1 MMSGT
6 ASSAWLPLYGL
17 FYVAVMLHWARV
29 AARENGDYQTFFSAG
44 HSLAPWVSVL
54 VLAGASLS
62 GWFVLGGSGI
72 VAAHGF
78 SFPSVLVAGVSLA
91 LPGVF
96 FFKRIWF
103 VGQRLRLSSQAEVF
117 RSYYESHFLVVV
129 STLIALV
136 FAVGFAGLQMRAL
149 SQIIETLTGG
159 TVSVLSASVV
169 LGFILFA
176 GSAIGGMRAIGYFG
190 VIQTVCAYAAT
201 VTLAGFVLFWSG
213 GFAALNNGLSAL
225 AATPEGAAKFLVS
238 GVIHFTAGLGRG
250 GELATAN
257 TAVANLS
264 LALAFMG
271 FQASPLALK
280 IVLST
285 RNANGFGAGQTWVL
299 AGAFGGLIAFAVA
312 IIGAMGLIH
321 PALSVEA
328 MLARLQEGSPW
339 FAATVFIGIAAG
351 VQLLAGLAL
360 LTAAESAVRH
370 VYKPYFHSTLSRRA
384 TVTLTR
390 VSIAVLI
397 LITVL
402 MQSLTPVA
410 LSAIAALALPCAFQ
424 LWTPLLGVTWLRW
437 ITRPAAATGVGFGL
451 AGVLL
456 TEPFGYQVLSFLGL
470 ELPWGRWPWTI
481 HSAAWGM
488 AANLAAVLIISA
500 ITNRDAFGAE
510 AREARDFLYNTLRT
524 SKRSHGL
531 RSTAWSAALIWL
543 FLALGP
549 GLIFG
554 NAAFGKAGAEGAV
567 WLVGMPSLW
576 AWALA
581 SWVTGVGLVWFLAYK
596 MEMASPYRHAIPA
609 YEPPPRLR
617 RDQSATEQERLR
629 ILVITGAAAFVLIV
643 LIAFSFGG

>member
-1 MMSGT
+1 MNEA
-6 ASSAWLPLYGL
+6 ASSAWLLLFGL
-17 FYVAVMLHWARV
+17 FYVAVMLFWARV

-44 HSLAPWVSVL
+44 HALSPWISVL

-62 GWFVLGGSGI
+62 GWFVLGGSAI
-72 VAAHGF
+72 IATQGF
-78 SFPSVLVAGVSLA
+78 AMPAVLVAGVSLA

-117 RSYYESHFLVVV
+117 RTYYESHFLVVV
-129 STLIALV
+129 STLIALL

-149 SQIIETLTGG
+149 AQIIATLTDG
-159 TVSVLSASVV
+159 TVSALVASVV

-176 GSAIGGMRAIGYFG
+176 GVAIGGMRSVGYFG
-190 VIQTVCAYAAT
+190 VIQTVCACSAT
-201 VTLAGFVLFWSG
+201 VVLAGFTLWWVD
-213 GFAALNNGLSAL
+213 GFAALNKGLAEL
-225 AATPEGAAKFLVS
+225 AATPQGASKFIVS

-250 GELATAN
+250 GELATAD

-312 IIGAMGLIH
+312 IIGAAGLVH
-321 PALSVEA
+321 PDWSVAA
-328 MLARLQEGSPW
+328 MLVRLQAGSPW
-339 FAATVFIGIAAG
+339 FSAIVFVGIAAG
-351 VQLLAGLAL
+351 VLLLAGLAL
-360 LTAAESAVRH
+360 MTACESAVRH

-390 VSIAVLI
+390 VAIAVVI
-397 LITVL
+397 VATAL

-410 LSAIAALALPCAFQ
+410 LSAIAGLAMPCAFQ

-437 ITRPAAATGVGFGL
+437 ITRPAATTGVGFGL

-500 ITNRDAFGAE
+500 ITNRNAFGEE
-510 AREARDFLYNTLRT
+510 AREAREFLANTLRK
-524 SKRSHGL
+524 SQRPRAL

-549 GLIFG
+549 GLVFG
-554 NAAFGKAGAEGAV
+554 NAAFGKAGVEGAS

-596 MEMASPYRHAIPA
+596 MEMASPYRQAIPP
-609 YEPPPRLR
+609 YEPARRLR
-617 RDQSATEQERLR
+617 RDRTDTERERLR
-629 ILVITGAAAFVLIV
+629 ILVTTGAAGFALIV